1 MSFLTYKFIR
11 ILYFCRI
18 FQTAIIDLFFMISYA
33 SQNDFTL
40 SNEKEISL
48 WIQEVITKEH
58 LELGELSYVFCSDD
72 FLHEMNLEYLE
83 HDTLTDII
91 TFDYREGQ
99 VISGEIYISTDRVA
113 ENAKEFSVSFEEELH
128 RVMIHGILHISG
140 YDDLSDTEEDQMR
153 AKEDWALALRKF

>member
-1 MSFLTYKFIR
+1 
-11 ILYFCRI
+11 
-18 FQTAIIDLFFMISYA
+18 MINYT

-40 SNEKEISL
+40 CNEKEISL

-91 TFDYREGQ
+91 TFDYREGNM
-99 VISGEIYISTDRVA
+99 INGEIYISTDRVA

-140 YDDLSDTEEDQMR
+140 YDDLSDTEEKQMR
-153 AKEDWALALRKF
+153 TKEDWALALRKF

>member
-1 MSFLTYKFIR
+1 
-11 ILYFCRI
+11 
-18 FQTAIIDLFFMISYA
+18 MISYA

-40 SNEKEISL
+40 CNEKEISL

-91 TFDYREGQ
+91 TFDYREGNM
-99 VISGEIYISTDRVA
+99 INGDIYISTDRVA

-140 YDDLSDTEEDQMR
+140 YDDLSDTEEKQMR
-153 AKEDWALALRKF
+153 TKEDWALALRKF

>member
-1 MSFLTYKFIR
+1 
-11 ILYFCRI
+11 
-18 FQTAIIDLFFMISYA
+18 MISYA

-128 RVMIHGILHISG
+128 RVMIHGIFHISG
-140 YDDLSDTEEDQMR
+140 YDDLSDTEEKQMR
-153 AKEDWALALRKF
+153 TKEDWALALRKF

>member
-1 MSFLTYKFIR
+1 
-11 ILYFCRI
+11 
-18 FQTAIIDLFFMISYA
+18 MISYT

-40 SNEKEISL
+40 CNEKEISL

-91 TFDYREGQ
+91 TFDYREGNM
-99 VISGEIYISTDRVA
+99 INGEIYISTDRVA

-140 YDDLSDTEEDQMR
+140 YDDLSDTEEEQMR

>member
-1 MSFLTYKFIR
+1 
-11 ILYFCRI
+11 
-18 FQTAIIDLFFMISYA
+18 MISYA

-40 SNEKEISL
+40 CNEKEISL

-91 TFDYREGQ
+91 TFDYREGNM
-99 VISGEIYISTDRVA
+99 INGEIYISTDRVA

-140 YDDLSDTEEDQMR
+140 YNDLSDTEEKQMR
-153 AKEDWALALRKF
+153 TKEDWALALRKF

>member
-1 MSFLTYKFIR
+1 
-11 ILYFCRI
+11 
-18 FQTAIIDLFFMISYA
+18 MISYA

-140 YDDLSDTEEDQMR
+140 YDDLSDTEEEQMR

>member
-1 MSFLTYKFIR
+1 
-11 ILYFCRI
+11 
-18 FQTAIIDLFFMISYA
+18 MISYA

-140 YDDLSDTEEDQMR
+140 YDDLSDTEEKQMR
-153 AKEDWALALRKF
+153 TKEDWALALRKF

>member
-1 MSFLTYKFIR
+1 
-11 ILYFCRI
+11 
-18 FQTAIIDLFFMISYA
+18 MISYT

-40 SNEKEISL
+40 CNEKEISL

-91 TFDYREGQ
+91 TFDYREGNM
-99 VISGEIYISTDRVA
+99 INGEIYISTDRVA

-140 YDDLSDTEEDQMR
+140 YDDLSDTEEKQMR
-153 AKEDWALALRKF
+153 TKEDWALALRKF

>member
-1 MSFLTYKFIR
+1 
-11 ILYFCRI
+11 
-18 FQTAIIDLFFMISYA
+18 MISYA

-91 TFDYREGQ
+91 TFDYREGNM
-99 VISGEIYISTDRVA
+99 INGEIYISTDRVA

-140 YDDLSDTEEDQMR
+140 YDDLSDTEEKQMR
-153 AKEDWALALRKF
+153 TKEDWALALRKF